1 MLVLAVI
8 LLARSANLERQQLEV
23 RLLQVAH
30 TLADDV
36 DRELSNL
43 SRPSRRSATSPSL
56 QSDNLAAFHG
66 QAVAVADAYAAHVK
80 TRREGRNR

>member
-1 MLVLAVI
+1 MIAFGIAILVPVLVLAVI

-43 SRPSRRSATSPSL
+43 ITALKTLATSPSL
-56 QSDNLAAFHG
+56 
-66 QAVAVADAYAAHVK
+66 
-80 TRREGRNR
+80 